1 MNLGSFLGWVFHFR
15 LNNMQIQVVSAIGG
29 GAPIKVNLED
39 KVKKE
44 IEIHAYFA
52 ENQIPLEQAR
62 KITK

>member
-1 MNLGSFLGWVFHFR
+1 MIFTIKSFSSYDNAFSLKG
-15 LNNMQIQVVSAIGG
+15 
-29 GAPIKVNLED
+29 KLETI
-39 KVKKE
+39 VKKE